1 MVHAYLVYSTL
12 SLCMLVCMDRRHA
25 SAGMRIWR
33 KLCRLVATK
42 RKYPW
47 AVAYRE
53 PGEREVYLPQ
63 ERDAAFPSR
72 DPGRDIPV
80 RVVSEQGQLDTR
92 PFEVLE

>member
-1 MVHAYLVYSTL
+1 MNLAQA
-12 SLCMLVCMDRRHA
+12 A
-25 SAGMRIWR
+25 SSGRDEV
-33 KLCRLVATK
+33 KNF
-42 RKYPW
+42 PW

-63 ERDAAFPSR
+63 ERDAAFPRR
-72 DPGRDIPV
+72 DQGRDIPV